1 MQRTPVFFNSFILFP
16 WNKKVSDVIIQ
27 TNKLFIFRNLLNFT
41 TRCIGRQI
49 KIFTFLF
56 VPLLMKKYKRW
67 KALMHGVI
75 AKQRAKREK
84 THPVSLPAVEKC
96 EKVES
101 VNTQNDYETS
111 KK

>member
-1 MQRTPVFFNSFILFP
+1 MQRTPIFFNSFILFP
-16 WNKKVSDVIIQ
+16 WNEKVSDVIIQ
-27 TNKLFIFRNLLNFT
+27 TNKLFILRNLLNFT
-41 TRCIGRQI
+41 TR
-49 KIFTFLF
+49 KLLLF
-56 VPLLMKKYKRW
+56 FFVSLLMKKYKRW
-67 KALMHGVI
+67 KALMHRVI

-84 THPVSLPAVEKC
+84 THPVGLPAVEKY